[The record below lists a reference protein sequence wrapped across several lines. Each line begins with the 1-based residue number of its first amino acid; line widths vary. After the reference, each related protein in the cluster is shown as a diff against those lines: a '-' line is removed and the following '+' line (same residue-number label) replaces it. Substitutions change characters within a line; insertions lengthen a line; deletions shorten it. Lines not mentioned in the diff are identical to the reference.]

1 MSKQTLVLS
10 QANYETG
17 AGTYKHVYFNATLQ
31 TWLMWCLT
39 LAAVLALYESV
50 KYLIRLLVKHQAC
63 LFVLKGLSHELD
75 WTFEYINIGL
85 NKRRGWLFFLDVP
98 SNFQSHLHISSS

>member
-1 MSKQTLVLS
+1 MSKFFNSVNNRSKQTLLLS

-39 LAAVLALYESV
+39 LAAVLSLYESV
-50 KYLIRLLVKHQAC
+50 KYLIRLLVKNQARFETYPFPVFLFVC
-63 LFVLKGLSHELD
+63 LFVFKGVPHELD
-75 WTFEYINIGL
+75 WAFDEINGKI
-85 NKRRGWLFFLDVP
+85 
-98 SNFQSHLHISSS
+98 

>member
-1 MSKQTLVLS
+1 MKLTPSPETVLLKNKNKQTLLLS

-50 KYLIRLLVKHQAC
+50 KYLIRLLVKRQARFETYPFLWFF
-63 LFVLKGLSHELD
+63 LFVCS
-75 WTFEYINIGL
+75 F
-85 NKRRGWLFFLDVP
+85 
-98 SNFQSHLHISSS
+98 